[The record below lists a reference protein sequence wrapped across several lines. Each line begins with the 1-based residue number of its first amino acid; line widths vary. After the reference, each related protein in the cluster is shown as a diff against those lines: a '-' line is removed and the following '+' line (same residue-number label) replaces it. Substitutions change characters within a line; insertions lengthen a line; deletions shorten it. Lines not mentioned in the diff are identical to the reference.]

1 MEYKKIKNKIK
12 VVYWDLDDTLWKG
25 TLSEDDSVEL
35 ISNRINIIRE
45 LNKRGIVNSII
56 SKNDFSKAKEKLCEL
71 GIWECFVFPKIAF
84 TAKGEMI
91 KQALADM
98 NLREDNAC
106 FIDDNEFNLR
116 EAEFYNPKISIIR
129 ADLCDDILNLSE
141 FEGKDDKEL
150 SRLKQYR
157 QLERKAD
164 ARQLASSNETFLK
177 SSNIRVELIPYKIG
191 YLDRIAE
198 LCERTNQLNFTKNRM
213 NKEQLAELFN
223 EPNQQTRIVRVVDN
237 FGDYG
242 IIGFYTLRNGRL
254 IHYVFSCRIM
264 SMGIEQWVYAKLN
277 FPEIE
282 IVGET
287 ASELREGECPQ
298 YITEIELNEK
308 DFERDDLS
316 QIIDKNTQ
324 LKIFAIGACDLYHPI
339 AYFDMPN
346 QSFLYECNV
355 FNGKERGVNVGTE
368 YIRSSIEMNEN
379 EKEYVKKHFLNYQG
393 SLAFNSKIFAD
404 KYDYVI
410 MSFHDDMIFKI
421 YNHKENS
428 NLRVLLSP
436 EPIRGIT
443 SSVDDEGNVISGEAQ
458 FKWLEKF
465 FNEGVYITPKRFKEN
480 ILWIKEHLDEKTKIV
495 LITGPELDYFRKNK
509 LHYPEIRERIM
520 LLNKVLFELEKE
532 YPKIFA
538 VADINNVIKSLDH
551 VTDYVFHL
559 TAQTAYRLFV
569 ETVWQIVRKLGSNK
583 LPLLYKVRNNRKLVI
598 FGNGLQAQKVF
609 YNLRLGNEAPCE
621 YVHFDYKDRVI
632 GTMKIQDCSI
642 LEGKSDVFYVAIA
655 DDAHENEIEEY
666 LNKIGYVHIKD
677 YINFHH
683 TKVYKSVWNENLKEF
698 NGE

>member
-1 MEYKKIKNKIK
+1 MNCKVIKNKIK
-12 VVYWDLDDTLWKG
+12 VVFWDLDDTLWKG
-25 TLSEDDSVEL
+25 TLSEDNSVE
-35 ISNRINIIRE
+35 IIDNRIDIIRE
-45 LNKRGIVNSII
+45 LNKRGIISSII
-56 SKNDFSKAKEKLCEL
+56 SKNNFDRAKEKLCEF
-71 GIWECFVFPKIAF
+71 GVWDCFVFPKIAF

-91 KQALADM
+91 KQALSDM

-129 ADLCDDILNLSE
+129 ADLCDDILELSE
-141 FEGKDDKEL
+141 FEGKNDKEL
-150 SRLKQYR
+150 SRLRQYK
-157 QLERKAD
+157 QLEKKVD
-164 ARQLASSNETFLK
+164 AKHLASSNETFLK
-177 SSNIRVELIPYKIG
+177 NSNIRIELIPYSEK
-191 YLDRIAE
+191 YLHRIAE

-213 NKEQLAELFN
+213 NREQLSELFKDKN
-223 EPNQQTRIVRVVDN
+223 HETKIIHVMDN

-242 IIGFYTLRNGRL
+242 LVGFYSLNNKRL
-254 IHYVFSCRIM
+254 IHFVFSCRIM
-264 SMGIEQWVYAKLN
+264 NMGIEQWVYAKLN

-282 IVGET
+282 VIGDT
-287 ASELREGECPQ
+287 ASDLHLGEYPQ
-298 YITEIELNEK
+298 YIREIELNEK
-308 DFERDDLS
+308 NESPNDLV
-316 QIIDKNTQ
+316 QITDENTQ
-324 LKIFAIGACDLYHPI
+324 IKIFAIGACDLYHPI

-368 YIRSSIEMNEN
+368 YIRSTVEMNET

-393 SLAFNSKIFAD
+393 RLAFNSKIFAD

-421 YNHKENS
+421 YNCRENS

-436 EPIRGIT
+436 EPIRGMT
-443 SSVDDEGNVISGEAQ
+443 SSVDDDGNVISGEAQ
-458 FKWLEKF
+458 EKWLNNYFDK
-465 FNEGVYITPKRFKEN
+465 GVYITSERFKEN
-480 ILWIKEHLDEKTKIV
+480 ILWIKDHLDEKTKIV
-495 LITGPELDYFRKNK
+495 LITGPEFDYFRKNK
-509 LHYPEIRERIM
+509 PHYPEIREQII

-532 YPKIFA
+532 YPGKFA

-569 ETVWQIVRKLGSNK
+569 ETVWQIVRKLGSDKMPMLN
-583 LPLLYKVRNNRKLVI
+583 KVRNDRKLVI
-598 FGNGLQAQKVF
+598 FGNSMQAQKVF
-609 YNLRLGNEAPCE
+609 YNLRLGNENPSE
-621 YVHFDYKDRVI
+621 YVHFDYKDRTI
-632 GTMKIQDCSI
+632 GTMKIKDCSI
-642 LEGKSDVFYVAIA
+642 LESRSDMFYVAIA
-655 DDAHENEIEEY
+655 DDAHEKEIAEY

-683 TKVYKSVWNENLKEF
+683 TKVYKSCWNENLKEF